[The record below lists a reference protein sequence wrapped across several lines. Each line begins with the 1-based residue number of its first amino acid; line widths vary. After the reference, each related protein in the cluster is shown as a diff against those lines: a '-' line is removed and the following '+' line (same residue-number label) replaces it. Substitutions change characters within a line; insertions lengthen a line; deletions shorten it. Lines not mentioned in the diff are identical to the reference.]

1 MQTFSQVVDCGF
13 SIPASFFYLHCNAG
27 AHANSSSGEVN
38 VLAAKEMDGQF
49 SSERPADSLASKGI
63 DVQISA
69 SKQAEKVAAKDQVL
83 SNGHFLLPQ
92 ESEKSKACWSKY
104 ESIES
109 VDNSRILL
117 LVRAMD
123 ATNGG
128 ASNLKWIATEKVHG
142 ANFSFETDGELVEYA
157 SRVQK
162 IGENADFYNAR
173 STMPKYHPFVLE
185 AFRLAQELWPD
196 IQRVVI
202 YGEYFGGYY
211 PGHKTPGLK
220 KVQGGV
226 AYSPDHH
233 FYAFDMF
240 CDKIGF
246 LDFDEC
252 RKILISAGFPLVMA
266 PLMCGTLD
274 EVLAFDVEGLRTTI
288 PAQLGHSLIHGFQIA
303 EGIVIRPACESQAI
317 AGKRAILKKKARAFW
332 EATNQHGILA
342 KKSADDQCLAGS
354 EGTAIAI
361 VRGLITI
368 NRLRAVISKD
378 PDLLKPENAPKLN
391 GMFTK
396 DVLQD
401 YANLHGEV
409 TLDKKELAIVKKAA
423 HYMSVRFVEDHIKGI
438 RDDVG

>member
-1 MQTFSQVVDCGF
+1 MNT
-13 SIPASFFYLHCNAG
+13 
-27 AHANSSSGEVN
+27 
-38 VLAAKEMDGQF
+38 LAANGIDGQLP
-49 SSERPADSLASKGI
+49 SEWPADKIVFNDFNA
-63 DVQISA
+63 QIS
-69 SKQAEKVAAKDQVL
+69 SPKQAEKIVAQKQVL
-83 SNGHFLLPQ
+83 SNGQLSSPQ
-92 ESEKSKACWSKY
+92 KSQKSKPCWSKY
-104 ESIES
+104 ESIENI
-109 VDNSRILL
+109 DNSRILS

-123 ATNGG
+123 ATSGG
-128 ASNLKWIATEKVHG
+128 ASNMEWIATEKVHG
-142 ANFSFETDGELVEYA
+142 ANFSFETDGEFVEYA

-185 AFRLAQELWPD
+185 AFRLAQELWPE

-211 PGHKTPGLK
+211 PGRKTPGLK
-220 KVQGGV
+220 KVQAGV

-246 LDFDEC
+246 VDFFDAS
-252 RKILISAGFPLVMA
+252 RKILIRAGFPLVMA
-266 PLMCGTLD
+266 PLMRGKLD
-274 EVLAFDVEGLRTTI
+274 AVLAFDVEALRTTI
-288 PAQLGHSLIHGFQIA
+288 PAQLGHSPIHEFQIA

-332 EATNQHGILA
+332 EATNQYGVLA
-342 KKSADDQCLAGS
+342 KKSADDQGLPGS
-354 EGTAIAI
+354 EETAIEI
-361 VRGLITI
+361 VRGLISN

-378 PDLLKPENAPKLN
+378 PDLLKPANAPKLN

-396 DVLQD
+396 DVLEVFT
-401 YANLHGEV
+401 NLHGE
-409 TLDKKELAIVKKAA
+409 TSLDRKELAIVKKAA
-423 HYMSVRFVEDHIKGI
+423 HYMSVRFAEEHIKSI